1 MTSNAPRSRGIVA
14 RVVIP
19 TLAIGGITIA
29 SALMI
34 GGNDQTGSVIGTAD
48 TSAAERR
55 GFEITTLAMGEL
67 EAKNRVEIRS
77 RVEQTTTIVEV
88 VPEGTRVEKGDVL
101 VRLNSEAIE
110 TEIAEDELRVL
121 EAESSY
127 EAAVTAEKI
136 QLSDNASALLTAEA
150 ELTIARLSLEQWKD
164 GDVAKTRKTNQLAVE
179 RAEKNLE
186 RLSDKYEQSQILF
199 EQEFLSED
207 ELDRDEIAFI
217 EAKAA
222 LEQARLDQEVYETY
236 QFQKDKTQHE
246 LDVKQAEAKLE
257 RVLEE
262 NEINLRNK
270 KAQTISA
277 QRQFQMRQ
285 ERLTEEKAQLEAC
298 TITAPNNGLVVYGTS
313 TEEGRWRAQNDGG
326 LAIGTQ
332 VRNNDLLIVLPDT
345 SEMVA
350 SVKVHESLAGRI
362 RAGQKAE
369 VTIEA
374 IDAIIPG
381 EVASVGI
388 LAESSGWRDPNLRE
402 YTVKIRLSPT
412 ADVSE
417 IRPTMRCEA
426 RITLGAVEDALVVPL
441 PAVFNDGSIK
451 YVYTPAGSRFRRVP
465 IAIDRTSDTDVEVT
479 AGMSPGDIVLLRE
492 PDAGEVLAD
501 PFRDE
506 DLEAA
511 GYIKTENGWFHPNSM
526 RRGMMPGMR
535 SGGQPGGEASGSQRQ
550 RPQRGGE
557 QSNAGSTD
565 AGTGTKNAEA
575 VAAETDTTDNTTGE
589 AGSGEVVAE
598 AASEND

>member
-1 MTSNAPRSRGIVA
+1 MTSNGPNAPRTRGIVA

-34 GGNDQTGSVIGTAD
+34 GGNDESASVIGTAD

-77 RVEQTTTIVEV
+77 RVEQTTSIVEV
-88 VPEGTRVEKGDVL
+88 VSEGTRVEAGDVL

-136 QLSDNASALLTAEA
+136 QLSDNASALLTAET
-150 ELTIARLSLEQWKD
+150 ELTIARLNLEQWKD
-164 GDVAKTRKTNQLAVE
+164 GDVAKARQTNKLAVE
-179 RAEKNLE
+179 KAEKNLS
-186 RLSDKYEQSQILF
+186 RLEEKYRQSQILF
-199 EQEFLSED
+199 EQEFLSKD
-207 ELDRDEIAFI
+207 ELDRDEIAYI
-217 EAKAA
+217 EAKST
-222 LEQARLDQEVYETY
+222 LEQARLDQEVYEKY

-257 RVLEE
+257 RVIEE

-285 ERLTEEKAQLEAC
+285 ERLAEEKSQLEAC
-298 TITAPNNGLVVYGTS
+298 TILAPNNGLVVYGTS
-313 TEEGRWRAQNDGG
+313 TEEGRWRAQSDGG

-374 IDAIIPG
+374 IDAVIPG

-426 RITLGAVEDALVVPL
+426 RITLGSVDEALVVPL

-465 IAIDRTSDTDVEVT
+465 IAINRTSDTDVEVT
-479 AGMSPGDIVLLRE
+479 AGLDEGDMVLLRE
-492 PDAGEVLAD
+492 PDPGEVLGE
-501 PFRDE
+501 PFGDE
-506 DLEAA
+506 DLEGA

-526 RRGMMPGMR
+526 RRGMMPGTR
-535 SGGQPGGEASGSQRQ
+535 PGGQPSGQRRQ
-550 RPQRGGE
+550 RGDE
-557 QSNAGSTD
+557 QSNAGTTESKT
-565 AGTGTKNAEA
+565 
-575 VAAETDTTDNTTGE
+575 AETEGETALANSDSDETSGDESQPAQAAATTDKE
-589 AGSGEVVAE
+589 
-598 AASEND
+598 